1 MRGLSE
7 KHREFLAYL
16 AFGVITVAVGL
27 SVYLAVFDA
36 AGRWFHIPLAN
47 KTTSAYTVV
56 YVLAQV
62 IKWIVTV
69 VSTFFLHRKWVFHS
83 HGPIRKQFFIFCSSR
98 LVTFF
103 LDLAATYGFIQLFA
117 LWLCSESL
125 PALGGIRLSIE
136 LWAKLIVAILVIILN
151 YIISKLIIF
160 KKQPV

>member
-36 AGRWFHIPLAN
+36 AERWFHIPLAD

-69 VSTFFLHRKWVFHS
+69 VSTFFL
-83 HGPIRKQFFIFCSSR
+83 
-98 LVTFF
+98 
-103 LDLAATYGFIQLFA
+103 DLAATYGFIQLFA
-117 LWLCSESL
+117 LWFCSERL